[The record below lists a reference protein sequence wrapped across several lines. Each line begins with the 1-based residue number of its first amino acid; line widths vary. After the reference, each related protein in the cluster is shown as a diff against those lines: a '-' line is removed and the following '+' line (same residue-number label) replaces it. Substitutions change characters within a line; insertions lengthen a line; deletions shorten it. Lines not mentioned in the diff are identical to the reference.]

1 MKLVLKFSCVLAAFA
16 LVTPL
21 LQATEQERVD
31 QAASIIQ
38 RFKAL
43 PENSIPAAVLNEA
56 RGLAILT
63 VVKAGFI
70 WSGKFGDG
78 VVVARLGKGWSGPAF
93 IRTAG
98 AGFGAQIGGQVTEFV
113 LVLNTPDAVK
123 AFSEGTNV
131 QLGGALSVAAGPV
144 GRAAE
149 AGVTTRAAVYSYS
162 ISQGLFAGVS
172 LEGTVIEMNRKANA
186 RYYAPA
192 SPVTPRLILSGQIPP
207 PPGAGVLLRCLEW
220 R

>member
-1 MKLVLKFSCVLAAFA
+1 MNTLHKISLMLAMLAMTA
-16 LVTPL
+16 
-21 LQATEQERVD
+21 ATSPAASDQERVE

-38 RFKAL
+38 RFRAL

-70 WSGKFGDG
+70 WSGKFGEG
-78 VVVARLGKGWSGPAF
+78 VVVSRVGKGWSGPAF

-113 LVLNTPDAVK
+113 LVLNTPEAVK
-123 AFSEGTNV
+123 AFSTGTNV

-144 GRAAE
+144 GRSAE

-172 LEGTVIEMNRKANA
+172 LEGTVIEMNNKANT
-186 RYYAPA
+186 RYYGQ
-192 SPVTPRLILSGQIPP
+192 PVTPRMILNGSVPP
-207 PPGAGVLLRCLEW
+207 PAGASVLLRRL